1 MAAAISS
8 CPSLA
13 ISHRR
18 PTLILGQ
25 QLPPTGH
32 RCFSN
37 AAVNNSVQRRRHSTH
52 HVASVST
59 TDRPVPLTTAAGNTD
74 RGSQA
79 AKPSGHSSSDGEL
92 AARWREIHGSNNWEG
107 LLDPIDDVLRAEL
120 IRYGEFAQAT
130 YDSFDYDRFSPY
142 SGSCRYPA
150 ETFFHDVGLGGS
162 GYEVSRYLY
171 ATCNTLKLP
180 NFGNPKHKSVAA
192 DDKLW
197 SESGTFIGYVA
208 VSTDEETARIGRRDI
223 AVAWRG
229 TITRLEWLADLTTN
243 QRPLSDMGIPCPDPS
258 VKVEM
263 GFAELYT
270 GKDAGCRFCRY
281 SAREQALA
289 EVRKL
294 VELYHS
300 KGEEVSVTVTGHSL
314 GSALAILNAF
324 DIAETGANATPDGS
338 NAPVCVFSFA
348 GPRVGN
354 LSFKRRFETELGV
367 RALRVV
373 NVHDRVPTVPG
384 AFFNEKAFPEAVLRA
399 VDGLGVGGGVYTH
412 LGVLLELDHKASPF
426 LKDTIDI
433 SCYHNLEAHLHLL
446 DGFRGRGEGFE
457 LRGRD
462 PALVNKSA
470 DFLRDN
476 HMVPP
481 VWYQAENKGMVRTED
496 GRWVLLPRH
505 RDIPEHPEDTDHHLQ
520 RLGLNASS

>member
-8 CPSLA
+8 CTSLPT

-25 QLPPTGH
+25 HQPPTGY
-32 RCFSN
+32 RRFSN
-37 AAVNNSVQRRRHSTH
+37 ASVNSVQRRTRHV
-52 HVASVST
+52 VASVST
-59 TDRPVPLTTAAGNTD
+59 TDRPAPVTTAGDTG
-74 RGSQA
+74 RGSHSQA
-79 AKPSGHSSSDGEL
+79 TKPPGEL
-92 AARWREIHGSNNWEG
+92 AARWREIHGAGNWES

-150 ETFFHDVGLGGS
+150 ETFFRDVGLGGA
-162 GYEVSRYLY
+162 GYEVRRFLY
-171 ATCNTLKLP
+171 ASCNELKFP
-180 NFGNPKHKSVAA
+180 NFVTPKHKNA

-243 QRPLSDMGIPCPDPS
+243 QRPLTDMGIPCPDPR
-258 VKVEM
+258 VKVES

-270 GKDAGCRFCRY
+270 GKDSACKFCRY

-300 KGEEVSVTVTGHSL
+300 KGDEVSVTVTGHSL
-314 GSALAILNAF
+314 GSALAMLNAF
-324 DIAETGANATPDGS
+324 DIAETGANAS
-338 NAPVCVFSFA
+338 ASKKAPVCVFSFA

-354 LSFKRRFETELGV
+354 LDFKRRFETELGV

-399 VDGLGVGGGVYTH
+399 VDGLGGGVYTH
-412 LGVLLELDHKASPF
+412 LGALLELDHKASPF

-446 DGFRGRGEGFE
+446 DGFRSRGGVFE

-470 DFLRDN
+470 DFLRDD

-481 VWYQAENKGMVRTED
+481 VWYQAENKGMVRMED
-496 GRWVLLPRH
+496 GRWVLVPRH
-505 RDIPEHPEDTDHHLQ
+505 RDIAEHPEDTDHHLQ